1 MVHTDDLI
9 DPQLLQARIADGYV
23 KVRHHSTLAYRIY
36 NYSELAAYSQTWDE
50 ATMQCRGLI
59 VDADGKVIARPFAK
73 FFNDGEHDGERH
85 PQLDLDAPAS
95 VSDKLDGSL
104 GILYPTVDG
113 YAIATRGSF
122 ESEQAQWATKFWREN
137 YADKF
142 TPEPGFT
149 YLMEI
154 IYKANRIVVDYDF
167 EDLVLLGVVEN
178 ATGDVGSVDVV
189 DWPGRKA
196 ETFPYRTLAQA
207 LSAPVRDNA
216 EGFVV
221 HCEDG
226 TMVKLKLERYVQL
239 HKIVTG
245 MSEKT
250 VWEHAASGKP
260 FEDLIADMPDEF
272 HDWLTATWDEL
283 QTRHAAVGRD
293 ATRTYGEILD
303 RMPEGGGRKEFAE
316 AAKQYD
322 NRSLLFCLADGQYD
336 RASATIWKQLKPR
349 GDTFML
355 DHSEAVA

>member
-1 MVHTDDLI
+1 MTHVDQLI
-9 DPQLLQARIADGYV
+9 NPHLLRERIAEGFI
-23 KVRHHSTLAYRIY
+23 KVRHHPTLPYAIY

-50 ATMQCRGLI
+50 ATLQCRGLVLD
-59 VDADGKVIARPFAK
+59 VDGHVIARPFAK
-73 FFNDGEHDGERH
+73 FFNDGEHDGDRR
-85 PQLDLDAPAS
+85 PQLDLDAPAK

-104 GILYPTVDG
+104 GILYPVVGG

-122 ESEQAQWATKFWREN
+122 ESEQAQWATEFWREN
-137 YADKF
+137 YADMF

-154 IYKANRIVVDYDF
+154 IYKANRIVVDYNFD
-167 EDLVLLGVVEN
+167 DLVLLAVVEN
-178 ATGDVGSVDVV
+178 ATGDVVSTDAVN
-189 DWPGRKA
+189 WPGRKA
-196 ETFPYRTLAQA
+196 ETFPYMTLAQA

-250 VWEHAASGKP
+250 VWEHAAAGKP
-260 FEDLIADMPDEF
+260 FDDLITNLPDEF
-272 HDWLTATWDEL
+272 HDWLTATWNEL
-283 QTRHAAVGRD
+283 QTRHASVRRD
-293 ATRTYGEILD
+293 ATRAHSEILD
-303 RMPEGGGRKEFAE
+303 RLPEGSGRKEFAE
-316 AAKQYD
+316 AAKQYE
-322 NRSLLFCLADGQYD
+322 NRSLLFCLADGQFD
-336 RASATIWKQLKPR
+336 RASAAIWKQLKPR

-355 DHSEAVA
+355 DHSESVA